1 MIRAERI
8 NIWLVKRA
16 GGNSMSSNLR
26 WKALTESEVLAI
38 KPLQ

>member
-8 NIWLVKRA
+8 NLWLVKRA
-16 GGNSMSSNLR
+16 DGNSMSSNLR
-26 WKALTESEVLAI
+26 WKTRTESEVLAS

>member
-1 MIRAERI
+1 MIRAERFS
-8 NIWLVKRA
+8 IWLVKRA

-26 WKALTESEVLAI
+26 WKALTKSEALPS